1 MKLIKARV
9 TNYKSIED
17 SGWVRIDP
25 VTCLVG
31 KNEAGKTAFLQAL
44 EKIKPIEGVNAD
56 FDYELEYPRQAL
68 NTYKKTHAS
77 NPAIVVEAVYELD
90 DGDAAAIEADFGTGA
105 LSGREVTIRKN
116 YANYTTYTIPYN
128 EGAIVK
134 HLVGAAGLPA
144 EVAAELLSKAET
156 CSALY
161 AAATALGS
169 EPPQAPTL
177 VAEMASWRDGKIGCT
192 LIDKHV
198 GPLMPRFFYF
208 DDYSIMEGRIAVS
221 ALKARRDAS
230 ELDEADRTFLA
241 LLGLVGATLEEFE
254 SQDNRERLI
263 ASLEAAGNTISDELF
278 EFWTQN
284 KQLAVI
290 FDLSGP
296 DAAAGPPYNEGT
308 NLQIRIRN
316 DRHRVTVPF
325 DQRSRGFVWFFSFL
339 AYFSQ
344 LEQERQDDLI
354 LLLDEP
360 GLSLHATAQGDF
372 LRFIAERLAPDH
384 QVIYTTHSPFMIDAR
399 KLDQV
404 RTVVDRDDLG
414 TVISD
419 EVFRAD
425 KETLFPLQAALG
437 YDLAQTLFVAP
448 DNLLVEGASDVIYMQ
463 VLSVACEAEGK
474 TSLDPRWVIVPVGG
488 IDKIASFLSLLGG
501 QNLNTSVLID
511 ASGSGDQQ
519 RIKNMQETGHLSK
532 HDLIRITEFTGTT
545 AADVEDLFEPGFYLQ
560 LVNPAFAQRL
570 AKKLTVAELGA
581 GDPRITKRI
590 QAHFDQNSL
599 GHFSHLRPATH
610 LLREQATLLDKIPEK
625 TLDRA
630 AGLFERI
637 NKNLT

>member
-44 EKIKPIEGVNAD
+44 EKIKPIEGVSSD
-56 FDYELEYPRQAL
+56 FDYELEYPRKAL
-68 NTYKKTHAS
+68 NTYKKTHDS
-77 NPAIVVEAVYELD
+77 RPAVVVEVTYELSAAD
-90 DGDAAAIEADFGTGA
+90 VAAIEADFGKGA
-105 LSGREVTIRKN
+105 LRSHEIAVRKT
-116 YANYTTYTIPYN
+116 YANHSWFTIPFD
-128 EGAIVK
+128 EEAIVK
-134 HLVGAAGLPA
+134 HLVGKAELPA
-144 EVAAELLSKAET
+144 ETAAELEKNTSLDD
-156 CSALY
+156 LR
-161 AAATALGS
+161 AAAESLGGD
-169 EPPQAPTL
+169 PPQAATIT
-177 VAEMASWRDGKIGCT
+177 AEMASWRDGKVSSAM
-192 LIDKHV
+192 IDRH
-198 GPLMPRFFYF
+198 LSLRMPRFFYF
-208 DDYSIMEGRIAVS
+208 DDYSIMDGRIAVS
-221 ALKARRDAS
+221 ALKARRDAN

-296 DAAAGPPYNEGT
+296 DAAAGSPFDQGT

-372 LRFIAERLAPDH
+372 LRFIADRLAPDH
-384 QVIYTTHSPFMIDAR
+384 QVLYTTHSPFMIDAR

-404 RTVVDRDDLG
+404 RTVVDRDDVG

-437 YDLAQTLFVAP
+437 YDLAQALFVAP
-448 DNLLVEGASDVIYMQ
+448 DNLLVEGASDLIYLQ
-463 VLSVACEAEGK
+463 VLSAACEAAGK
-474 TSLDPRWVIVPVGG
+474 AFLDPRWVIVPVGG

-501 QNLNTSVLID
+501 QKLNTSVLID

-519 RIKNMQETGHLSK
+519 RIKNMQETGHLGK
-532 HDLIRITEFTGTT
+532 HDLVQITEFTGTT
-545 AADVEDLFEPGFYLQ
+545 AADVEDLFEPGFYLH
-560 LVNPAFAQRL
+560 LVNVAFAQRL
-570 AKKLTVAELGA
+570 PKKLTVSELGT

-590 QAHFDQNSL
+590 QAHFDQNNL

-610 LLREQATLLDKIPEK
+610 LLREQASLLDKISEK

-630 AGLFERI
+630 VSLFERI